1 MKFQVKVE
9 YGQEKFVKF
18 YIETDVEDGIV
29 QKYLFSSLVE
39 DIRWTCG
46 SLCHHTS
53 STLWIR
59 YKDEDGDCVNLN
71 EDDTDNFQEMF
82 VRASSVDEGLYRK
95 ILLRVSELDSPVVQP
110 LNLAKR
116 RKLQEMST
124 SASESEHNLDPR
136 SLERSFENA
145 ATSAVKVERRSPLDH
160 VKTELAENIHL
171 KKVLLSSAEQELDK
185 ATRENDALTPLSQL
199 YGRGSV
205 EIVTS
210 LDIQNRNVLHLPVL
224 PITLVV

>member
-1 MKFQVKVE
+1 M
-9 YGQEKFVKF
+9 
-18 YIETDVEDGIV
+18 
-29 QKYLFSSLVE
+29 
-39 DIRWTCG
+39 
-46 SLCHHTS
+46 
-53 STLWIR
+53 
-59 YKDEDGDCVNLN
+59 
-71 EDDTDNFQEMF
+71 
-82 VRASSVDEGLYRK
+82 
-95 ILLRVSELDSPVVQP
+95 RVSELDSPVVQP

-124 SASESEHNLDPR
+124 SASESEHCLDPR

-160 VKTELAENIHL
+160 VKTELAENVHL